1 MKRVLKIGGL
11 LLGLV
16 VGLVAFSSAQV
27 NTLGKDFYI
36 GFFENGRTLDSVNT
50 APEKALILITAA
62 EKTVGTIQTPRQSI
76 SFNLEKGQQF
86 ISELD
91 ANSEGLIHPMSA
103 FVDDRAIRVTSSG
116 LVAVHALN
124 GRAYSSDGTVVLPV
138 SALGLDY
145 MVFTHHER
153 INVTNSTLNHTT
165 LESTMMIVAA
175 EDDTEVEVLTSART
189 QNGFPANYRFTINL
203 NAGQTYQLKSDEDLS
218 GTRVKVLNDP
228 NSNCKKVAVFAGNRM
243 TSAAICGTTGDHLY
257 QQAYPTNTWGKSF
270 VHVPLKDRTS
280 GEFVKILALE
290 DQTEIKVNGQ
300 SRGRINSGE
309 QLRLEFGKNELAL
322 IETSKPSSAA
332 VLSKSGFCN
341 EFFAASLGDPTFFIY
356 APNEQRIKEAYFST
370 GRLYGRF
377 NLSIAHLVN
386 VVIPKGTAK
395 ATFLDGQSIAAQFDP
410 IPNSDF
416 EFAQIQVSEGAHV
429 ITNPEGLIGYIYGSG
444 QIESYGYSIGT
455 NLQSIQYEADAAYG
469 FEVIGEKV
477 ACLDQE
483 GTWKMEP
490 ENPIFTQFS
499 WDFDDG
505 SPIQDGQEVT
515 HTFTKS
521 GKYLISVFAS
531 SGSGRCDEEERFQ
544 FEVEVKGA
552 EGTLS
557 GPQSVCPAI
566 DEVDYVLSDTL
577 NLSQVTWEVRGGTIL
592 SESLTSVKVKWG
604 TANSNAEI
612 IATLFNEENCPS
624 LPITLQIEITEDIN
638 PQLPVG
644 DSGICGGA
652 SVLTYSVPFPNPNR
666 TYTWSVTGGIIRS
679 GQNSSQIEI
688 DWDLSA
694 PVKSL
699 FYEEKSTLNS
709 GCIGVS
715 PILEVEIYPPLQI
728 MVLEELNP
736 ACPGES
742 NGRIELLATGGSGE
756 YRFTWS
762 DDPERNAAKAEN
774 LPSGSYEIVVE
785 DLTGCAQE
793 VVTVE
798 LTEPQPLSL
807 SAAPE
812 VKSVVCH
819 AEATGEVILTLTGG
833 NPPFQVQVLSS
844 VWDGNELKVTS
855 LAAGKQELFVEDSRG
870 CILPILVEIPDQE
883 PISVIARVENP
894 GCEGSLDGVLELEIS
909 GGVGPYEIIWAD
921 GRTGARIDELS
932 FGSYFYTVTDTNGC
946 VLSGEAVVNQAR
958 PILRMPTGFDPRA
971 GAYGPV
977 SNCTISYEMWIWNRW
992 GGLIFTGTDGWNGL
1006 VDGKLAPQG
1015 SYSFRIQY
1023 SYLLEGVRTTSEQS
1037 GIFTLIR

>member
-16 VGLVAFSSAQV
+16 IGLVAFSSAQV

-103 FVDDRAIRVTSSG
+103 FVDERAIRVTSSG

-356 APNEQRIKEAYFST
+356 SPNEQRIKEAYFST

-386 VVIPKGTAK
+386 VVIP
-395 ATFLDGQSIAAQFDP
+395 
-410 IPNSDF
+410 
-416 EFAQIQVSEGAHV
+416 
-429 ITNPEGLIGYIYGSG
+429 
-444 QIESYGYSIGT
+444 
-455 NLQSIQYEADAAYG
+455 
-469 FEVIGEKV
+469 
-477 ACLDQE
+477 
-483 GTWKMEP
+483 
-490 ENPIFTQFS
+490 
-499 WDFDDG
+499 
-505 SPIQDGQEVT
+505 
-515 HTFTKS
+515 
-521 GKYLISVFAS
+521 
-531 SGSGRCDEEERFQ
+531 
-544 FEVEVKGA
+544 
-552 EGTLS
+552 
-557 GPQSVCPAI
+557 
-566 DEVDYVLSDTL
+566 
-577 NLSQVTWEVRGGTIL
+577 
-592 SESLTSVKVKWG
+592 
-604 TANSNAEI
+604 
-612 IATLFNEENCPS
+612 
-624 LPITLQIEITEDIN
+624 
-638 PQLPVG
+638 
-644 DSGICGGA
+644 
-652 SVLTYSVPFPNPNR
+652 
-666 TYTWSVTGGIIRS
+666 
-679 GQNSSQIEI
+679 
-688 DWDLSA
+688 
-694 PVKSL
+694 
-699 FYEEKSTLNS
+699 
-709 GCIGVS
+709 
-715 PILEVEIYPPLQI
+715 
-728 MVLEELNP
+728 
-736 ACPGES
+736 
-742 NGRIELLATGGSGE
+742 
-756 YRFTWS
+756 
-762 DDPERNAAKAEN
+762 
-774 LPSGSYEIVVE
+774 
-785 DLTGCAQE
+785 
-793 VVTVE
+793 
-798 LTEPQPLSL
+798 
-807 SAAPE
+807 
-812 VKSVVCH
+812 
-819 AEATGEVILTLTGG
+819 
-833 NPPFQVQVLSS
+833 
-844 VWDGNELKVTS
+844 
-855 LAAGKQELFVEDSRG
+855 
-870 CILPILVEIPDQE
+870 
-883 PISVIARVENP
+883 
-894 GCEGSLDGVLELEIS
+894 
-909 GGVGPYEIIWAD
+909 
-921 GRTGARIDELS
+921 
-932 FGSYFYTVTDTNGC
+932 
-946 VLSGEAVVNQAR
+946 
-958 PILRMPTGFDPRA
+958 
-971 GAYGPV
+971 
-977 SNCTISYEMWIWNRW
+977 
-992 GGLIFTGTDGWNGL
+992 
-1006 VDGKLAPQG
+1006 
-1015 SYSFRIQY
+1015 
-1023 SYLLEGVRTTSEQS
+1023 
-1037 GIFTLIR
+1037 